1 MASNDI
7 SNDNQDSK
15 LIRCG
20 NCRQN
25 ILASKMFLHEG
36 FCSRNNIFC
45 DHCQKVFL
53 KKDYQNH
60 LDNIN
65 NKNKNN
71 RNSTKSKKKAKK
83 QKESQNINIFRS
95 PIITKRQT
103 AFEYIEMPTT
113 EELKINNPIIISD
126 GKIVSNKNKN
136 DYLVPYFGIKS
147 FDENN
152 QNNNSLIKTF
162 DENNQNNNSL
172 IKTQDLY
179 EKSDVLNQTEL
190 LNVIDSFHKKYD
202 DYKIE
207 IDLGKKMK
215 NSSSMDDLLMANNR
229 LTYNLLYNPFLDQI
243 NFEKDNYVKYEDNI
257 YNNTIN
263 DIIKY
268 TDLPYKEKSFSNLL
282 INNNDNNNNNNNNNS
297 LIYNNDNNNI
307 DINDNNNYIDMDKD
321 KQNKNKKNNI
331 IINNNIITYNSNNSI
346 NKIDNI
352 YNKEEKHYTQNKNT
366 NIDSIKKKI
375 LIDRQKDICNIKEP
389 NDNLSK
395 NTFQNY
401 QFSSYIMEKEKKP
414 QNNYSKKNDNKQNP
428 ESESTENKN
437 KNDTKKKEK
446 CEFCNSEVDD
456 LVMHYQ
462 YYHLKRINEF
472 VIPKKRDTLLLNEK
486 LNEGNTDEIG
496 IDDSKKKILLRELKP
511 NFHAHPN
518 KVEPRSTLAV
528 PSTPYIIKMDKF
540 KKPEKIE
547 KITKKSINVN
557 NSKDNNKRVKKK
569 NGRNAKHLNLK
580 HSNSEDYIKYERSAL
595 DNNRLDI
602 NTYNSPEI
610 QTGMI
615 NVIND
620 NYYNYNPLPS
630 YTEANIS
637 NNNYYIDD
645 NIIKNPN
652 NNYYIYQ

>member
-15 LIRCG
+15 LIRCD

-152 QNNNSLIKTF
+152 QNNNSLIKT
-162 DENNQNNNSL
+162 
-172 IKTQDLY
+172 QDLF
-179 EKSDVLNQTEL
+179 EKSDTLNQTEL
-190 LNVIDSFHKKYD
+190 LNAIDSFHKKYD

-215 NSSSMDDLLMANNR
+215 NSSSMDDLLMGNNR

-243 NFEKDNYVKYEDNI
+243 NFEKDNYVNLEDNI

-263 DIIKY
+263 DKIKY
-268 TDLPYKEKSFSNLL
+268 TDLPYKEKSFSDLL
-282 INNNDNNNNNNNNNS
+282 INNNDNGNNNS
-297 LIYNNDNNNI
+297 LINNNDNNNI
-307 DINDNNNYIDMDKD
+307 DINVNNNYIDMDKD

-352 YNKEEKHYTQNKNT
+352 YNKEEKQYTQNKNS

-389 NDNLSK
+389 NDSLSK

-401 QFSSYIMEKEKKP
+401 QFASYIMEKEKKP

-428 ESESTENKN
+428 ESNSIENKN

-496 IDDSKKKILLRELKP
+496 IDESKKKILLREFKP
-511 NFHAHPN
+511 NFHAQPN
-518 KVEPRSTLAV
+518 KAEPRCTLAT

-547 KITKKSINVN
+547 KITKKNVNVN
-557 NSKDNNKRVKKK
+557 NSKNNNKRAKKK
-569 NGRNAKHLNLK
+569 NGRNVKHLNFR
-580 HSNSEDYIKYERSAL
+580 HSNSQDYIKYERSAL

-615 NVIND
+615 NYIND
-620 NYYNYNPLPS
+620 NYYNYNHLPT
-630 YTEANIS
+630 YTESNIS
-637 NNNYYIDD
+637 NNNYYIDN